1 MSGRPL
7 LVDEV
12 VLTEVQISRA
22 ANCFDPADTD
32 EAAWDRYLRALA
44 LEGLKGEI
52 LRRQTAITIGPELE
66 PETPGRLLAVNG
78 LATQLLCSTEMSE
91 TIAVDLSPWCQEAT
105 APQILLVMQ
114 VEEDNGVV
122 RVAGVMDGPTLVAH
136 ISREGQ
142 ALSAATVEI
151 PMTAFRGGFEQFLR
165 WATMLPPSA
174 LPRVAVSAGSK
185 ASPLAMAI
193 GPALQELQAQ
203 IQEWLKH
210 QLQEAPAPIPLLVA
224 GARSADRAEVFL
236 VNPRVDLDAEGN
248 HVAVVVSR
256 TPTIWADRPLAEILI
271 ERDGVP
277 VWQQLATSKEPIE
290 GAIGWS
296 LEPLNAG
303 ESCTLKLRPYGT
315 SGGAYAKV
323 MLVVTESE
331 VIDQCE
337 AWLCRGD
344 SVQELFTTEGIGM
357 GRDATIRLAEE
368 IATRLRLKHG

>member
-1 MSGRPL
+1 M
-7 LVDEV
+7 VDEV
-12 VLTEVQISRA
+12 VLSEAQITRA
-22 ANCFDPADTD
+22 ANCVDPADSD
-32 EAAWDRYLRALA
+32 AAAWDRYLRALA

-52 LRRQTAITIGPELE
+52 LRRKIAITIGPELE

-78 LATQLLCSTEMSE
+78 LATQLLCSTEMAE
-91 TIAVDLSPWCQEAT
+91 TIAVDLSPWRQEAT
-105 APQILLVMQ
+105 APQILLVVQ
-114 VEEDNGVV
+114 IEEDNGVV
-122 RVAGVMDGPTLVAH
+122 RVAGVMDGPALVAH
-136 ISREGQ
+136 ISSGGQ

-151 PMTAFRGGFEQFLR
+151 PIAAFRGGFEQFLR
-165 WATMLPPSA
+165 WTTMLPTSA
-174 LPRVAVSAGSK
+174 LPRVAVPAASE
-185 ASPLAMAI
+185 ASPLAI

-210 QLQEAPAPIPLLVA
+210 QLQEAPALIPLLVA
-224 GARSADRAEVFL
+224 GARAADQAEVFL
-236 VNPRVDLDAEGN
+236 VNPRVDLDEEGN
-248 HVAVVVSR
+248 HVSLVVSR

-277 VWQQLATSKEPIE
+277 VWQQLATSKKPIE

-323 MLVVTESE
+323 SLVVTESE

-344 SVQELFTTEGIGM
+344 SVQELFTTEDIGI

-368 IATRLRLKHG
+368 IAARLRLKHG